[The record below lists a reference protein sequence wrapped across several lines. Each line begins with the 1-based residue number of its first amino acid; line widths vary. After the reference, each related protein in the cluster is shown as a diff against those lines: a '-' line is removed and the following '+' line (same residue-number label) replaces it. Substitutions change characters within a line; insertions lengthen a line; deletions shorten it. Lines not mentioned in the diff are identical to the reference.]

1 MIEEGTVL
9 AALRRATRGRPDGAD
24 VFAQEIGLL
33 DLELNGRAVRSVR
46 GTNLGAAVLVR
57 DGASTGHACVDS
69 HDDCSVLDAAAT
81 AASICRRRDG
91 SRDRRF
97 VLKRQHGASAIRVDP
112 ATVGL
117 ERKVE
122 ALQIADDVARS
133 HSPKVKQVRA
143 VWHERREH
151 NVVAT
156 HNGRLTTDDRLQVR
170 LGVQVVAQENGRSW
184 SGYEARGIT
193 GGFELLAEAPP
204 EEVAAEAARRAIE
217 MLGGVDMESRR
228 VPVVLAPSVAGLL
241 VHEVYGHALEADAVM
256 ADGKPNR
263 DTGMPWRL
271 GAKVGSEEITI
282 RDDPCVPGGF
292 ASYAFDGEGIAP
304 EVVTLVERGRVAG
317 YLCDRASAARAGL
330 DPNGHGLRQDYRY
343 APLPRMT
350 NTHLLNGTSD
360 PDDLVGGV
368 SDGVYI
374 TALTG
379 GGVNRS
385 TGNCAFGISEAHL
398 IDRGRIGQPLRA
410 SSIVGASS
418 DLLKRIV
425 AVGNDFGVRPNRCGK
440 SGQWVGCMIGSPTV
454 LIDGILVTGSGR

>member
-9 AALRRATRGRPDGAD
+9 AALRTAMRGRPDGAD

-33 DLELNGRAVRSVR
+33 DIEVNGRAVRSVR

-69 HDDCSVLDAAAT
+69 HDDRSVLDAAAT
-81 AASICRRRDG
+81 AASICRRRGG
-91 SRDRRF
+91 SSDRRS
-97 VLKRQHGASAIRVDP
+97 VLSRRHGSCAIRVDP

-117 ERKVE
+117 DRKVE
-122 ALQIADDVARS
+122 ALLIADDVARS

-156 HNGRLTTDDRLQVR
+156 HDGGLTTDDRLQVR
-170 LGVQVVAQENGRSW
+170 LGVQVVAQENDRSW

-193 GGFELLAEAPP
+193 GGFELLEEAPP
-204 EEVAAEAARRAIE
+204 EEVAAEAARRAVE
-217 MLGGVDMESRR
+217 MLGGVDMESRLM
-228 VPVVLAPSVAGLL
+228 PVVLAPAVAGLV
-241 VHEVYGHALEADAVM
+241 VHEVYGHALEADAVP
-256 ADGKPNR
+256 ADGDP
-263 DTGMPWRL
+263 DGGAAMPRGL
-271 GAKVGSEEITI
+271 GAKVGTEEITI
-282 RDDPCVPGGF
+282 RDDPLVPGGF
-292 ASYAFDGEGIAP
+292 ASYAFDGEGIAAQA
-304 EVVTLVERGRVAG
+304 VTLVEHGRIAG
-317 YLCDRASAARAGL
+317 YLCDRASAARAGMGL
-330 DPNGHGLRQDYRY
+330 NGHGLRQDYRY

-360 PDDLVGGV
+360 PYDLVGGV
-368 SDGVYI
+368 ANGVYV

-379 GGVNRS
+379 GGVNPS

-398 IDRGRIGQPLRA
+398 IDRGQIGQAVRA
-410 SSIVGASS
+410 SSIVGSSS

-425 AVGNDFGVRPNRCGK
+425 AVGNDFAARPNRCGK
-440 SGQWVGCMIGSPTV
+440 SGQWVRCTIGSPTV
-454 LIDGILVTGSGR
+454 LIERILVTGSGR